1 MSTLRTQTVG
11 AVYSSSTLG
20 GSLLCALYE
29 NGLKV
34 YGGKLYYENR
44 ALVCYCRETSVR
56 NYHHP
61 EERSSH
67 ILRGGSMISRKLQC
81 SFLEVMRNW

>member
-1 MSTLRTQTVG
+1 MRTLHIETVG
-11 AVYSSSTLG
+11 AVYSSSILG

-34 YGGKLYYENR
+34 CGGKLYYENCP
-44 ALVCYCRETSVR
+44 LVGYCRETSVR

-61 EERSSH
+61 EERRSH
-67 ILRGGSMISRKLQC
+67 LLCGESLISRVTL
-81 SFLEVMRNW
+81 